1 VSNTEASSEQP
12 DRAAFAEL
20 ESAVAVVLKRL
31 AAASSR
37 ATDAESKSVELEEIV
52 RRFTGDER
60 EAGRLLSRL
69 SDLEAENLDL
79 KTRLETGREGIDRLL
94 AKVRYLEEQR

>member
-1 VSNTEASSEQP
+1 VSNTEANSEQP

-20 ESAVAVVLKRL
+20 ENVVAVVLKRL
-31 AAASSR
+31 AAATSR
-37 ATDAESKSVELEEIV
+37 VSDAESKGVELEEIV
-52 RRFTGDER
+52 RRFTGDEG

-79 KTRLETGREGIDRLL
+79 KTRLKTGRAGIDRLL
-94 AKVRYLEEQR
+94 AKIRFLEEQR